1 MNPLKNISS
10 IRLKIYIII
19 AVSITFAFLAFDMI
33 MLKHQ
38 RNIYIEDLLFNSRSV
53 SDTILKSLEQDMMA
67 DNTTSIN
74 ITLKAIGKQEL
85 IKELRIYNHKG
96 EVRSSMVPDEVGKA
110 QFSRKES
117 RQCSIC
123 HQAGHEQNKNH
134 DMLTYNVD
142 TKDSCITSV
151 IVPIQNQARCST
163 AACHA
168 HSQTQRILGFLNMGV
183 CRLRLQAD
191 IHKSQVQILLVSLL
205 FILLL
210 PALIMLFLKK
220 HVSNP
225 LRQLLK
231 STGKIGRGDLDCKVD
246 IVSRDELGQLAFSF
260 NKMLERLV
268 AFKTEIEGWNEE
280 LEERVSKK
288 TMQLKEAQKQIIQS
302 EKMSS
307 LGRLAAVIAHEIN
320 NPISGLIVFI
330 KLLQKTMDK
339 EVLTEEDRVKVVK
352 RLCIMESE
360 AKRCGHIVSELLS
373 FSRAEQKMVECN
385 IAEIIERSVSILKFK
400 TKDKQISLNLDIESN
415 IPMIQCD
422 PGKIQQ
428 IIMNLVQNA
437 IEALPQGG
445 EIDISAC
452 FLKEEEKLKLVVHD
466 NGIGIPEEFL
476 PHIFEPFYSS
486 KDNGQSVGIGLFVV
500 YGVIHQ
506 HNGVV
511 EVDSAEGKG
520 TTFSIFLP
528 A

>member
-1 MNPLKNISS
+1 MNPLQNITS
-10 IRLKIYIII
+10 IRLKIFIII
-19 AVSITFAFLAFDMI
+19 AVSIAFAFLAFDLI

-38 RNIYIEDLLFNSRSV
+38 QNIYIEDLMFNAHSV

-74 ITLKAIGKQEL
+74 KTLVAIGQQEI
-85 IKELRIYNHKG
+85 IKELRIYNHNG
-96 EVRSSMVPDEVGKA
+96 EVRSSMIPDEVGHA

-123 HQAGHEQNKNH
+123 HKNGNEKNLNKG
-134 DMLTYNVD
+134 MLTYNVD
-142 TKDSCITSV
+142 SKDTCIMYV
-151 IVPIQNQARCST
+151 IVPIQNQHRCSS

-168 HSQTQRILGFLNMGV
+168 HSPSQKILGFLNMGV
-183 CRLRLQAD
+183 CRKRLQAS
-191 IHKSQVQILLVSLL
+191 IHKSQIQILLVSLL

-210 PALIMLFLKK
+210 PAFIMLILKK
-220 HVSNP
+220 HVSQP

-231 STGKIGRGDLDCKVD
+231 GTRQITRGDLNCKVD
-246 IVSRDELGQLAFSF
+246 IISRDEVGQLALSF

-280 LEERVSKK
+280 LEERVAQK

-330 KLLQKTMDK
+330 NLLQKTMDK
-339 EVLTEEDRVKVVK
+339 EELSEEDRMKMVK
-352 RLCIMESE
+352 RLGIMESE

-373 FSRAEQKMVECN
+373 FSRAEHKMVDCN

-400 TKDKQISLNLDIESN
+400 TKNKQIGLNMDIEPG
-415 IPMIQCD
+415 IPVIHCD

-428 IIMNLVQNA
+428 LVMNLVQNA
-437 IEALPQGG
+437 IDALPQGG
-445 EIDISAC
+445 EIDISASY
-452 FLKEEEKLKLVVHD
+452 LEEQEQLRLVVHD

-500 YGVIHQ
+500 YGVVHQ
-506 HNGVV
+506 HNGIID
-511 EVDSAEGKG
+511 VDSAEGKG
-520 TTFSIFLP
+520 TTFTIFLP

>member
-1 MNPLKNISS
+1 MNPLQNLTS
-10 IRLKIYIII
+10 IRLKIFIII
-19 AVSITFAFLAFDMI
+19 AVAITFAFLAFDLI

-38 RNIYIEDLLFNSRSV
+38 QNIYIEDLMFNAHSV
-53 SDTILKSLEQDMMA
+53 ADTILKSLEQDMMA

-74 ITLKAIGKQEL
+74 KTLVAIGKQEI

-96 EVRSSMVPDEVGKA
+96 EVRSSMVPDEVGEA
-110 QFSRKES
+110 QFSQKDS

-123 HQAGHEQNKNH
+123 HKDRNKRNMIRG
-134 DMLTYNVD
+134 MLTYNVD
-142 TKDSCITSV
+142 SKDTCIMYV
-151 IVPIQNQARCST
+151 IVPIQNQARCSS

-168 HSQTQRILGFLNMGV
+168 HSPSQKILGFLNMGV
-183 CRLRLQAD
+183 CRLRLQAS

-220 HVSNP
+220 HVSQP
-225 LRQLLK
+225 LRQLLM
-231 STGKIGRGDLDCKVD
+231 STRQITKGDLDCRVD
-246 IVSRDELGQLAFSF
+246 IVSRDEVGQLALSF

-280 LEERVSKK
+280 LEERVTQK

-330 KLLQKTMDK
+330 SLLQKTMDK
-339 EVLTEEDRVKVVK
+339 EDLTEEDRVKIVK
-352 RLCIMESE
+352 RLGIMESE

-373 FSRAEQKMVECN
+373 FSRAEHKMVDCN

-400 TKDKQISLNLDIESN
+400 TKDKKIKLNLEIEPDIPV
-415 IPMIQCD
+415 IRCD
-422 PGKIQQ
+422 PGKVQQ
-428 IIMNLVQNA
+428 VIMNLVQNA
-437 IEALPQGG
+437 MDALPESG
-445 EIDISAC
+445 EIDISAHY
-452 FLKEEEKLKLVVHD
+452 LAEQEQLKLVVHD

-506 HNGVV
+506 HNGIIDVQ
-511 EVDSAEGKG
+511 SAEGEG
-520 TTFSIFLP
+520 TTFTIFLP

>member
-1 MNPLKNISS
+1 MNPLQNVTS
-10 IRLKIYIII
+10 IRLKIFIII
-19 AVSITFAFLAFDMI
+19 AVSITFAFLAFDLI

-38 RNIYIEDLLFNSRSV
+38 QNIYIEDLLFNAHSV
-53 SDTILKSLEQDMMA
+53 SDTVLKSLEQDMMA
-67 DNTTSIN
+67 DNTVSIN
-74 ITLKAIGKQEL
+74 TTLKAIGKQEI

-96 EVRSSMVPDEVGKA
+96 EVRSSMASDEVGVV
-110 QFSRKES
+110 QFSQKES

-123 HQAGHEQNKNH
+123 HQAGNEKNRAR

-142 TKDSCITSV
+142 SEDTCIMYV
-151 IVPIQNQARCST
+151 IVPILNQARCSS
-163 AACHA
+163 AECHA
-168 HSQTQRILGFLNMGV
+168 HSQSQRILGFLNMGV
-183 CRLRLQAD
+183 CRLRLRDD
-191 IHKSQVQILLVSLL
+191 IHRSQVQILLVSLL

-210 PALIMLFLKK
+210 PALIMLFLKN
-220 HVSNP
+220 HVSRP

-231 STGKIGRGDLDCKVD
+231 STGQITRGDLDCKVD
-246 IVSRDELGQLAFSF
+246 IVSRDEVGQLALSF
-260 NKMLERLV
+260 NKMLERLI

-280 LEERVSKK
+280 LEERVASK
-288 TMQLKEAQKQIIQS
+288 TMQLKEAQSQIIQA

-330 KLLQKTMDK
+330 NLLQKTLEK
-339 EVLTEEDRVKVVK
+339 EELTEADRVKVTK
-352 RLCIMESE
+352 RLGIMESE

-373 FSRAEQKMVECN
+373 FSRAEQKMIECN

-400 TKDKQISLNLDIESN
+400 TKDKQITLNLDVEPD
-415 IPMIQCD
+415 IPVIRCD

-437 IEALPQGG
+437 FDALPQGG
-445 EIDISAC
+445 EIDISAQYM
-452 FLKEEEKLKLVVHD
+452 KEQEQLKLVVHD

-506 HNGVV
+506 HNGIID
-511 EVDSAEGKG
+511 VDSAEGKG
-520 TTFSIFLP
+520 TTFTIFLP

>member
-1 MNPLKNISS
+1 MNPLQNVTS
-10 IRLKIYIII
+10 IRLKIFIII
-19 AVSITFAFLAFDMI
+19 AVSITFAFLAFDLI

-38 RNIYIEDLLFNSRSV
+38 QNIYIEDLLFNAHSV

-74 ITLKAIGKQEL
+74 ITLQAIGKQEI
-85 IKELRIYNHKG
+85 IKELRIYNHNG
-96 EVRSSMVPDEVGKA
+96 EVRSSMIGDEVGEV
-110 QFSRKES
+110 QFSQTES
-117 RQCSIC
+117 NQCFIC
-123 HQAGHEQNKNH
+123 HHVGNEQNRSR

-142 TKDSCITSV
+142 TEGSCIMSV
-151 IVPIQNQARCST
+151 IVPIQNQPRCSS

-168 HSQTQRILGFLNMGV
+168 HSPTQRILGFLNMGV
-183 CRLRLQAD
+183 CRSRLQED
-191 IHKSQVQILLVSLL
+191 IHRSQVQILMVSLL

-210 PALIMLFLKK
+210 PALIMLFIKK
-220 HVSNP
+220 HVSRP
-225 LRQLLK
+225 LRQLLV
-231 STGKIGRGDLDCKVD
+231 STDQIARGDLDCKVD
-246 IVSRDELGQLAFSF
+246 IVSRDELGQLALSF

-280 LEERVSKK
+280 LEERVTQK
-288 TMQLKEAQKQIIQS
+288 TMQLKEAQSQIIQA

-330 KLLQKTMDK
+330 NLLQKSMDK
-339 EVLTEEDRVKVVK
+339 EELTEADRVKVIK
-352 RLCIMESE
+352 RLGIMESE

-373 FSRAEQKMVECN
+373 FSRAEQKMMDCN
-385 IAEIIERSVSILKFK
+385 IAEIVERSVSILKFK
-400 TKDKQISLNLDIESN
+400 TKDKQISLNLNVEPDIPE
-415 IPMIQCD
+415 IRCD

-445 EIDISAC
+445 EIDISAQYV
-452 FLKEEEKLKLVVHD
+452 KEKKQLKLVFHD

-506 HNGVV
+506 HNGAI

-520 TTFSIFLP
+520 TTFTIFLP

>member
-1 MNPLKNISS
+1 MNPLRNITS
-10 IRLKIYIII
+10 IRLKIFIII
-19 AVSITFAFLAFDMI
+19 AVSITFAFLAFDLI

-38 RNIYIEDLLFNSRSV
+38 QNIYIEDLMFNAHSV
-53 SDTILKSLEQDMMA
+53 ADTILKSLEQDMMA

-74 ITLKAIGKQEL
+74 KTLVSIGQQEI
-85 IKELRIYNHKG
+85 IKELRIYNHNG
-96 EVRSSMVPDEVGKA
+96 EVRSSMDSDEVGKA
-110 QFSRKES
+110 QFSKMES

-123 HQAGHEQNKNH
+123 HKGGNERNQHK

-142 TKDSCITSV
+142 TTDTCIMYV
-151 IVPIQNQARCST
+151 IVPIQNQARCSS
-163 AACHA
+163 AVCHA
-168 HSQTQRILGFLNMGV
+168 HSPSQKILGFLNMGV
-183 CRLRLQAD
+183 CRKRLQES
-191 IHKSQVQILLVSLL
+191 IHKSQMQILMVSLF
-205 FILLL
+205 FIMLL
-210 PALIMLFLKK
+210 PAFIMLILKK
-220 HVSNP
+220 HVSHP

-231 STGKIGRGDLDCKVD
+231 STRQITKGDLDCKVD
-246 IVSRDELGQLAFSF
+246 IVSRDEVGQLALSF

-280 LEERVSKK
+280 LEERVTQK
-288 TMQLKEAQKQIIQS
+288 TMQLKEAQKQIIQA

-330 KLLQKTMDK
+330 NLLQKTMDK
-339 EVLTEEDRVKVVK
+339 EELTEADRVKIIK
-352 RLCIMESE
+352 RLGIMETE

-373 FSRAEQKMVECN
+373 FSRAEHKMIDCN
-385 IAEIIERSVSILKFK
+385 ISEIVERSVSILKFK
-400 TKDKQISLNLDIESN
+400 TKDKQISLNLEIEPDIPV
-415 IPMIQCD
+415 IRCD

-428 IIMNLVQNA
+428 LIMNLVQNA
-437 IEALPQGG
+437 IDALPQGG
-445 EIDISAC
+445 EIDISAHY
-452 FLKEEEKLKLVVHD
+452 LKEQEQLKLVVHD

-506 HNGVV
+506 HNGIIDVQ
-511 EVDSAEGKG
+511 STEGEG
-520 TTFSIFLP
+520 TTFTIFLP

>member
-1 MNPLKNISS
+1 MNPLRNVTS
-10 IRLKIYIII
+10 IRLKIFIII
-19 AVSITFAFLAFDMI
+19 AVSIAFAFLAFDLI

-38 RNIYIEDLLFNSRSV
+38 QNIYIEDLMFNAHSV

-74 ITLKAIGKQEL
+74 KTLVAIGQQDI

-96 EVRSSMVPDEVGKA
+96 EVRSSMIPDEVGRT
-110 QFSRKES
+110 QFSIKDS

-123 HQAGHEQNKNH
+123 HQRKNRRNMNR

-142 TKDSCITSV
+142 SKATCIMYV
-151 IVPIQNQARCST
+151 IVPIQNHARCSS

-168 HSQTQRILGFLNMGV
+168 HSPSQRILGFLNMGV
-183 CRLRLQAD
+183 CRKRLQAS
-191 IHKSQVQILLVSLL
+191 IQKSQLQILLVSLV
-205 FILLL
+205 FILFL
-210 PALIMLFLKK
+210 PAMIMLFLKK
-220 HVSNP
+220 HVSQP

-231 STGKIGRGDLDCKVD
+231 STRRITRGDLDCKVD
-246 IVSRDELGQLAFSF
+246 IVSRDEVGQLALSF
-260 NKMLERLV
+260 NKMLERLI

-280 LEERVSKK
+280 LEERVNLK

-330 KLLQKTMDK
+330 NLLQKTMDK
-339 EVLTEEDRVKVVK
+339 EDLSEDDRAKIVK
-352 RLCIMESE
+352 RLGIMETE

-373 FSRAEQKMVECN
+373 FSRAEQKMIDCN
-385 IAEIIERSVSILKFK
+385 ITEIIERSVSILKFK
-400 TKDKQISLNLDIESN
+400 TKDKQISLNVDLEPNLPVIR
-415 IPMIQCD
+415 CD

-437 IEALPQGG
+437 IDALPQGG
-445 EIDISAC
+445 EIDISASY
-452 FLKEEEKLKLVVHD
+452 LKEQERLKLVVHD

-506 HNGVV
+506 HSGIIDV
-511 EVDSAEGKG
+511 ESTEGKG
-520 TTFSIFLP
+520 TTFTIFLP
-528 A
+528 V